1 MMPDED
7 AEVRENPWP
16 ASCVLFAVRSLP
28 MTIRRPSTFLAL
40 VPLLAAIAVAA
51 SGPAPAAEAALP
63 SAPIQEALAKGD
75 PDAASTAAEDVL
87 KAHPKDADALLWAG
101 RAYGMKAMSASIFT
115 KMSWAKKCRQ
125 AWERAIEI
133 APANLEARFE
143 LLRYCLMAPGIVGG
157 GLDKAEAQAVK
168 IAELDAMRGYIAR
181 GTIADHEKKP
191 KEAEAA
197 YRKAM
202 EADSLGVQGPIAF
215 AGFLAREKRWPEARA
230 IFERR
235 IAADPNDAF
244 ALYQLGRLSLLSG
257 EDMEKGLVFFDR
269 FLSLDAPKDGPTHG
283 DARWRKGLLLEKLG
297 RTPAAIAEYREALK
311 AQPGHAGAKRELE
324 RLKAA

>member
-7 AEVRENPWP
+7 AEARGNPWP
-16 ASCVLFAVRSLP
+16 AACLLRGVRSLP
-28 MTIRRPSTFLAL
+28 MTIRRPFH
-40 VPLLAAIAVAA
+40 LLAVVPVLAMIAAA
-51 SGPAPAAEAALP
+51 TTGPAPAAEAALP
-63 SAPIQEALAKGD
+63 SASIQAALTKGD
-75 PDAASTAAEDVL
+75 PDAAATAADVVL
-87 KAHPKDADALLWAG
+87 AASPRDTDALLWAG

-125 AWERAIEI
+125 AWERAIEV
-133 APANLEARFE
+133 APGNAEARFE
-143 LLRYCLMAPGIVGG
+143 LLRYYLMAPGIAGG
-157 GLDKAEAQAVK
+157 SVEKARAQAVK
-168 IAELDAMRGYIAR
+168 LGELDATRGYMAR
-181 GTIADHEKKP
+181 GMIADHEKKP

-202 EADSLGVQGPIAF
+202 EADQFGVQGPIALASFF
-215 AGFLAREKRWPEARA
+215 ARQKRWPEARA

-235 IAADPNDAF
+235 IAAAPNDAF

-257 EDMEKGLVFFDR
+257 EEMEKGLTLFDR

-311 AQPGHAGAKRELE
+311 TQPGHAGAKRELE

>member
-7 AEVRENPWP
+7 AEARGNPWP
-16 ASCVLFAVRSLP
+16 AACVPRMVRSLP
-28 MTIRRPSTFLAL
+28 MTIRRPSALLAF
-40 VPLLAAIAVAA
+40 VPLLAALAAGSTSAAGAV
-51 SGPAPAAEAALP
+51 LP
-63 SAPIQEALAKGD
+63 SAPIQAALEKRD
-75 PDAASTAAEDVL
+75 PETATAAADAAL
-87 KAHPKDADALLWAG
+87 KTHPKDADVLLWAG
-101 RAYGMKAMSASIFT
+101 RAYGQRALSASIFT
-115 KMSWAKKCRQ
+115 KMSWAKKCQ
-125 AWERAIEI
+125 EAWERAIEV
-133 APANLEARFE
+133 APGNAEARFE
-143 LLRYCLMAPGIVGG
+143 LLRYFLMAPGIAGG
-157 GLDKAEAQAVK
+157 SVEKAQAQAVK
-168 IAELDAMRGYIAR
+168 LGELDAMRGYMAR
-181 GTIADHEKKP
+181 GMIADHEEKP

-202 EADSLGVQGPIAF
+202 EADQFGVQGPITLASFF
-215 AGFLAREKRWPEARA
+215 ARQKRWPEARA

-257 EDMEKGLVFFDR
+257 EEMEKGLTLFDR
-269 FLSLDAPKDGPTHG
+269 FLSLDAPKNGPTHG

>member
-1 MMPDED
+1 MMPEEG
-7 AEVRENPWP
+7 AAVRGNPWR
-16 ASCVLFAVRSLP
+16 ASCVLPAVRSLP
-28 MTIRRPSTFLAL
+28 MTIRRPSALLVL
-40 VPLLAAIAVAA
+40 VPLLAVTAVAA
-51 SGPAPAAEAALP
+51 AGPAPAAGVALP
-63 SAPIQEALAKGD
+63 SVPIQAALEKGD
-75 PDAASTAAEDVL
+75 PDAASTAADAVL
-87 KAHPKDADALLWAG
+87 KAYPKDADALLWAG
-101 RAYGMKAMSASIFT
+101 RAYGQRALSASIFT
-115 KMSWAKKCRQ
+115 KMSWARKCRE
-125 AWERAIEI
+125 AWERAIEV
-133 APANLEARFE
+133 APGNAEARFE
-143 LLRYCLMAPGIVGG
+143 LLRYYLMAPGIAGG
-157 GLDKAEAQAVK
+157 SVEKAQAQAVSLG
-168 IAELDAMRGYIAR
+168 ELDAMRGYMAR
-181 GTIADHEKKP
+181 GMIADHEKKP

-202 EADSLGVQGPIAF
+202 EADQFGVQGPIALASFF
-215 AGFLAREKRWPEARA
+215 ARQKRWPEART

-257 EDMEKGLVFFDR
+257 EEMEKGLALFDR

-283 DARWRKGLLLEKLG
+283 DARWRKGLLLERLG

>member
-1 MMPDED
+1 MMPEEG
-7 AEVRENPWP
+7 AWSRGNPWR
-16 ASCVLFAVRSLP
+16 ASCVLVAVRSLP
-28 MTIRRPSTFLAL
+28 MTIRRPSALLAL
-40 VPLLAAIAVAA
+40 VPVLATLSA
-51 SGPAPAAEAALP
+51 SPAPAAGAAP
-63 SAPIQEALAKGD
+63 ASAPIQAALEKGD
-75 PDAASTAAEDVL
+75 PDAASTAADAVV
-87 KAHPKDADALLWAG
+87 KAHPRDADALLWAG

-125 AWERAIEI
+125 MWESAIEI
-133 APANLEARFE
+133 APANVEARFE
-143 LLRYCLMAPGIVGG
+143 LLRYYLMAPGIAGG
-157 GLDKAEAQAVK
+157 GVDKAQAQAAK
-168 IAELDAMRGYIAR
+168 LTELDAMRGYVAR
-181 GTIADHEKKP
+181 GMIADHEKKP

-202 EADSLGVQGPIAF
+202 EADQFGVQGPIA
-215 AGFLAREKRWPEARA
+215 LASFYARQKRWPEARA
-230 IFERR
+230 VFERR

-257 EDMEKGLVFFDR
+257 EELEKGLTLFDR

-324 RLKAA
+324 RLKAT

>member
-1 MMPDED
+1 M
-7 AEVRENPWP
+7 
-16 ASCVLFAVRSLP
+16 RSLP
-28 MTIRRPSTFLAL
+28 MTFRRPSALLVLA
-40 VPLLAAIAVAA
+40 PLLAVIAVVAA
-51 SGPAPAAEAALP
+51 GPAPAAIAALP
-63 SAPIQEALAKGD
+63 SAPIQAALEKGD
-75 PDAASTAAEDVL
+75 PEAATLAAEAAL
-87 KAHPKDADALLWAG
+87 KTSPKDADILLWAG
-101 RAYGMKAMSASIFT
+101 RAYGQRALSASIFT

-133 APANLEARFE
+133 APANAEARFE
-143 LLRYCLMAPGIVGG
+143 LFRYYLMAPGIAGG
-157 GLDKAEAQAVK
+157 GVDKARAQAVK
-168 IAELDAMRGYIAR
+168 LTELDPMRGYIAR
-181 GTIADHEKKP
+181 GMIADHEKKP

-202 EADSLGVQGPIAF
+202 EADQFGVQGPIA
-215 AGFLAREKRWPEARA
+215 LASFYARQKRWPEARA

-235 IAADPNDAF
+235 VAADPSDAL

-257 EDMEKGLVFFDR
+257 EEMEKGLTLFDR

-297 RTPAAIAEYREALK
+297 RTPSAIAEYREALK